1 MLKKLE
7 GKLALEKL
15 MESSME
21 FIDILFAVGV
31 FLLVI
36 GMYSAFSLVNLSISK
51 TKEEL
56 KDINVAN
63 LWVLFLICLPVGL
76 ILVYFWF

>member
-1 MLKKLE
+1 
-7 GKLALEKL
+7 
-15 MESSME
+15 ME
-21 FIDILFAVGV
+21 FIDLLFGVGI
-31 FLLVI
+31 FLLAL

-63 LWVLFLICLPVGL
+63 LWVSFLICLPVGV
-76 ILVYFWF
+76 ILVYFWFLKWRLR

>member
-1 MLKKLE
+1 
-7 GKLALEKL
+7 
-15 MESSME
+15 ME
-21 FIDILFAVGV
+21 FIDLLFGVGI

-36 GMYSAFSLVNLSISK
+36 VMYSAFSLVNLSISK

-63 LWVLFLICLPVGL
+63 LWVLFLICLPLGL
-76 ILVYFWF
+76 VLIFFWF

>member
-1 MLKKLE
+1 
-7 GKLALEKL
+7 
-15 MESSME
+15 ME
-21 FIDILFAVGV
+21 FIDLLFGVGI
-31 FLLVI
+31 FLLAI
-36 GMYSAFSLVNLSISK
+36 GMYSAFSLVNLSILK

-63 LWVLFLICLPVGL
+63 LWVLFLICLPLGL

>member
-1 MLKKLE
+1 
-7 GKLALEKL
+7 
-15 MESSME
+15 ME
-21 FIDILFAVGV
+21 FIDLLFGVGV
-31 FLLVI
+31 FLLAI

>member
-1 MLKKLE
+1 
-7 GKLALEKL
+7 
-15 MESSME
+15 ME
-21 FIDILFAVGV
+21 FIDLLFGVGI
-31 FLLVI
+31 FLLAL
-36 GMYSAFSLVNLSISK
+36 GMYSSFSLVNLSISK

>member
-1 MLKKLE
+1 
-7 GKLALEKL
+7 
-15 MESSME
+15 ME
-21 FIDILFAVGV
+21 FIDLLFGVGI
-31 FLLVI
+31 FLLAI
-36 GMYSAFSLVNLSISK
+36 GMYSAFSLVSLSISK

>member
-1 MLKKLE
+1 MKKLE
-7 GKLALEKL
+7 EKQEQEKL
-15 MESSME
+15 TLSDME
-21 FIDILFAVGV
+21 FIDLLFGVGI
-31 FLLVI
+31 FLLAI

-63 LWVLFLICLPVGL
+63 LWVLFLICLPIGL

>member
-1 MLKKLE
+1 
-7 GKLALEKL
+7 
-15 MESSME
+15 ME
-21 FIDILFAVGV
+21 FIDLLFVVGI
-31 FLLVI
+31 FLLAI
-36 GMYSAFSLVNLSISK
+36 GMYSSFSLVNLSISK

>member
-1 MLKKLE
+1 
-7 GKLALEKL
+7 
-15 MESSME
+15 ME
-21 FIDILFAVGV
+21 FIDLLFAVGV

-36 GMYSAFSLVNLSISK
+36 GMYSAFSLVNLSILK

-63 LWVLFLICLPVGL
+63 LWVLFLICLPIGL
-76 ILVYFWF
+76 TLVYFWF

>member
-1 MLKKLE
+1 
-7 GKLALEKL
+7 
-15 MESSME
+15 ME
-21 FIDILFAVGV
+21 FIDLLFGVGI
-31 FLLVI
+31 FLLAI
-36 GMYSAFSLVNLSISK
+36 RMYSAFSLVNLSISK

-76 ILVYFWF
+76 ILVFFWF